1 MNRRRAISLAVL
13 ATTGLGVALFLA
25 AGFSPT
31 ERPSDEPVF
40 GGIPLTVGPS
50 GALAT
55 DGFVVLPSRTFVV
68 GYDNARMDPVWVS
81 YCVIAP
87 VQSGSGRSR
96 PWKTDARTTARVSD
110 SDFRYTEGDYD
121 RGHMAP
127 KAAMYRAYGQAAVD
141 DTYTLTNACPQRH
154 AFNDGVWGDLE
165 DLVRDEYCV
174 GFDEV
179 WVVCGPVFDE
189 SNGRAFLAKDDA
201 HADLPQRP
209 VEIPDAF
216 YCILVDL
223 VDGSPRALAFLIDH
237 SEGYSKEDVK
247 PRLSRFLVS
256 IDRLEQLTGLDY
268 FWSLDDAIESPLEST
283 AAARMW

>member
-1 MNRRRAISLAVL
+1 MSRRWAIGLAVL
-13 ATTGLGVALFLA
+13 AAAGLCVALLPVA
-25 AGFSPT
+25 DLSPADRT
-31 ERPSDEPVF
+31 NCGPVF
-40 GGIPLTVGPS
+40 GGIPLAVDPT
-50 GALAT
+50 GALTT
-55 DGFVVLPSRTFVV
+55 DGFVVLPSRVFVV
-68 GYDNARMDPVWVS
+68 GYDNVRMDPLWVS

-110 SDFRYTEGDYD
+110 DDFKYTEGDYD

-127 KAAMYRAYGQAAVD
+127 KAAMYRSYGQAAVD

-174 GFDEV
+174 GCDEV
-179 WVVCGPVFDE
+179 WVVCGPVFDD
-189 SNGRAFLAKDDA
+189 SNGRAFLAKENA
-201 HADLPQRP
+201 HADLPQKP

-237 SEGYSKEDVK
+237 AEGYSKEGAK